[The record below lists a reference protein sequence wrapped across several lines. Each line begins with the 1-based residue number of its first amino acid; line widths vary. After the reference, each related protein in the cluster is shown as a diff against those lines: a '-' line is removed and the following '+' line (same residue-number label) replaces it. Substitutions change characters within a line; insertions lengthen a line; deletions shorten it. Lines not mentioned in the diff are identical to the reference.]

1 MNPASDFNT
10 QVQASKPAPK
20 VDFFAETCPTDPAE
34 LAQCDSCQ

>member
-1 MNPASDFNT
+1 MNQASDLNT
-10 QVQASKPAPK
+10 TGQVKPAPK